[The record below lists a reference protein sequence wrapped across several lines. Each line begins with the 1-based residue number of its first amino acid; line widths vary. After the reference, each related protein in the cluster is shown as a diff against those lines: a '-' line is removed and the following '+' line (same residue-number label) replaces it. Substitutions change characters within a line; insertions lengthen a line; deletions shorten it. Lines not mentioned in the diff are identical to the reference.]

1 MSKQVTRE
9 QFNHAKRMDN
19 ARIWD
24 GRPYMLYL
32 DTDGATVW
40 GLVEIIEPPN
50 LTMLDY
56 VMFGTKPP
64 R

>member
-9 QFNHAKRMDN
+9 QFNHAKRMNN

-40 GLVEIIEPPN
+40 GPVEIIEPHMA
-50 LTMLDY
+50 MLDY
-56 VMFGTKPP
+56 IMFGTKPA